1 MCLGLYK
8 ILIKLFVIII
18 IVENNNNNNNN
29 NHDDDNNF
37 IIIAVLILLITMLTI
52 KILFTIDSL
61 KRLFVQNTIC
71 NYFRLKKH
79 LILILL
85 LLLLVIILIIIEHII
100 LITMLF
106 LFIINSPIKKTI
118 FTIYNSF
125 RLKKALSFD

>member
-1 MCLGLYK
+1 
-8 ILIKLFVIII
+8 
-18 IVENNNNNNNN
+18 
-29 NHDDDNNF
+29 
-37 IIIAVLILLITMLTI
+37 MLTI

-106 LFIINSPIKKTI
+106 LFIINSPIKKLFLL
-118 FTIYNSF
+118 FTIPF
-125 RLKKALSFD
+125 V

>member
-1 MCLGLYK
+1 
-8 ILIKLFVIII
+8 
-18 IVENNNNNNNN
+18 
-29 NHDDDNNF
+29 
-37 IIIAVLILLITMLTI
+37 MLTI

-85 LLLLVIILIIIEHII
+85 LLLLIVIILIIIEHII

-106 LFIINSPIKKTI
+106 LFIINSPIRKLFLL
-118 FTIYNSF
+118 FTIPF
-125 RLKKALSFD
+125 V